1 MSLLN
6 VPRGKNWVIKK
17 QLHVTSSTSFLTL
30 TDSFKGKIYCAVQ
43 FKQKV
48 LLYSLTFTQLNRDCQ
63 WLIPGHV
70 ALTKIKCIPIVI
82 HLSKPLSGYIRARD
96 QSMVE
101 SGVTEDGKN
110 TACFFFFFSVNEHNT
125 NIKRQAEK
133 ERFLKLS
140 QKRNS
145 S

>member
-1 MSLLN
+1 M
-6 VPRGKNWVIKK
+6 
-17 QLHVTSSTSFLTL
+17 
-30 TDSFKGKIYCAVQ
+30 Q
-43 FKQKV
+43 FKQKA
-48 LLYSLTFTQLNRDCQ
+48 LLYSLTFIQLKRDCQ

-101 SGVTEDGKN
+101 SGVTEDVKN